1 MKRCKH
7 GFYEKNCPFGCYGK
21 NTAISKSA
29 SVTGLDVTPTIVKTD
44 RKILDVCC
52 GSRMFW
58 FDKENPDVLFGDI
71 RDENHVLCDGR
82 KLDIKPDMQFDF
94 RELPFKGNAFKMIV
108 FDPPHLDKLGKN
120 SWMAK
125 KYGILSKTWQEDIAA
140 GFRECFRVLEPGGTL
155 IFKWNEVQIKTR
167 EILALTNTRPL
178 FGHISGKRADTHWIC
193 FINI

>member
-1 MKRCKH
+1 M
-7 GFYEKNCPFGCYGK
+7 
-21 NTAISKSA
+21 T
-29 SVTGLDVTPTIVKTD
+29 VGLNVMMTIEKTD

-71 RDENHVLCDGR
+71 RDEDHVLCDGR

-94 RELPFKGNAFKMIV
+94 RELPFKGNTFKMIV

-167 EILALTNTRPL
+167 EILALTNTQPL

-193 FINI
+193 FMNI

>member
-7 GFYEKNCPFGCYGK
+7 GFYEKSCPFGCYGK
-21 NTAISKSA
+21 DNAVSKSA
-29 SVTGLDVTPTIVKTD
+29 SVPGLDVALTIEKTD

-94 RELPFKGNAFKMIV
+94 RELPFEDDAFKLIV

-140 GFRECFRVLEPGGTL
+140 GFRECFRVLEPGGIL
-155 IFKWNEVQIKTR
+155 IFKWNEIQIKTR
-167 EILALTNTRPL
+167 EVLELTNTRPL
-178 FGHISGKRADTHWIC
+178 FGHLSGKRSDTHWIC
-193 FINI
+193 FMNI

>member
-1 MKRCKH
+1 MKKAKRVATS
-7 GFYEKNCPFGCYGK
+7 PF
-21 NTAISKSA
+21 AA
-29 SVTGLDVTPTIVKTD
+29 LELDVTPTVVKTD

-71 RDENHVLCDGR
+71 RDEDHVLCDGR

-94 RELPFKGNAFKMIV
+94 RELPFKGNAFKMVV

-167 EILALTNTRPL
+167 EILALTNTQAF
-178 FGHISGKRADTHWIC
+178 FGHISGKRSDTHWIC
-193 FINI
+193 FMII